1 MRLCIETKQGKILEI
16 CTCANEENVIR
27 AIIQSYETIW
37 QNTLNTNDHTKGLN
51 TSTDPIINNW
61 EGSTTLVESVE
72 VPGEFDIFYL

>member
-1 MRLCIETKQGKILEI
+1 MRVCIETKEGQIMEI

-37 QNTLNTNDHTKGLN
+37 QNTLNDFTMKQN

-72 VPGEFDIFYL
+72 TPGEFDIFHL

>member
-1 MRLCIETKQGKILEI
+1 MRVCIETKQGEILEI
-16 CTCANEENVIR
+16 CTCANEENVVR

-37 QNTLNTNDHTKGLN
+37 HNTLNSSDYTKGQN

-72 VPGEFDIFYL
+72 VFGEFDIFYL